1 MMNDKMLM
9 DKIRGALVGV
19 AVGDALGGPLEFMSA
34 EAIEKRHGRVTE
46 MIGGG
51 WLNLTPGEVTDDT
64 QMTLDV
70 ARGIVKNP
78 EDPVPAIGRNFIEW
92 VKGRPKD
99 IGATCAHAIQSAIST
114 NAETVEEWLD
124 CSCMTH
130 RIMGGRSA
138 GNGALMRTIYPALYY
153 ANPLKMSRAVN
164 DIARMTH
171 LSQGSADICLEYC
184 EAVRD
189 VMFGKNPLAAIRHT
203 YYEPGKAPT
212 GYVVDTWSN
221 AIECI
226 INTESFEDAL
236 VEAVNRGGDADTVGA
251 ITGGLAGA
259 YYGYENI
266 PERWVVRLD
275 LKLQQELD
283 KLAEIACKANH
294 DFYER
299 KFSGTI

>member
-1 MMNDKMLM
+1 MKNFAIF
-9 DKIRGALVGV
+9 DKIRGALYGV

-70 ARGIVKNP
+70 ARGIVENP

-92 VKGRPKD
+92 FKTMPKD
-99 IGATCAHAIQSAIST
+99 VGSTCATAIQIAIANKAYNTNDWLECSA
-114 NAETVEEWLD
+114 
-124 CSCMTH
+124 MTH
-130 RIMGGRSA
+130 RNLGGKSA

-153 ANPLKMSRAVN
+153 ANPNKMARAVN

-171 LSQGSADICLEYC
+171 LSQASADICLDYC
-184 EAVRD
+184 DAVRD
-189 VMFGKNPLAAIRHT
+189 VMFGKNPLAAISHR

-212 GYVVDTWSN
+212 GYVADTWSN
-221 AIECI
+221 VIECI
-226 INTESFEDAL
+226 INTESFEEAL
-236 VEAVNRGGDADTVGA
+236 VEAVNRGGDADTVAA

-259 YYGYENI
+259 YYGFENI
-266 PERWVVRLD
+266 PERWVIRLD

-299 KFSGTI
+299 KFSGTF

>member
-1 MMNDKMLM
+1 MKNFAIF
-9 DKIRGALVGV
+9 DKIRGALYGV

-34 EAIEKRHGRVTE
+34 EGIEKTHGRVTE

-51 WLNLTPGEVTDDT
+51 WLHLTPGEVTDDT

-78 EDPVPAIGRNFIEW
+78 EDPVPAIGQNFINW
-92 VKGRPKD
+92 FKTMPKD
-99 IGATCAHAIQSAIST
+99 VGSTCATAIQIAIANKATSTRDWLECSA
-114 NAETVEEWLD
+114 
-124 CSCMTH
+124 MTH
-130 RIMGGRSA
+130 RNLGGKSA

-153 ANPLKMSRAVN
+153 ANPNKMARAVN

-171 LSQGSADICLEYC
+171 LSQASADICLDYC
-184 EAVRD
+184 DAVRD
-189 VMFGKNPLAAIRHT
+189 VIFGKNPLAAIRAT
-203 YYEPGKAPT
+203 YYEPGVAPT
-212 GYVVDTWSN
+212 GYVVNTWSN

-226 INTESFEDAL
+226 INTESFEEAI
-236 VEAVNRGGDADTVGA
+236 VEAVNRGGDADTVAA

-259 YYGYENI
+259 YYGFENI
-266 PERWVVRLD
+266 PERWVIRLD

-299 KFSGTI
+299 KFSGNF

>member
-1 MMNDKMLM
+1 MKNFAIF
-9 DKIRGALVGV
+9 DKIRGALYGV

-34 EAIEKRHGRVTE
+34 EGIEKTHGRVTE

-70 ARGIVKNP
+70 ARGIVENP
-78 EDPVPAIGRNFIEW
+78 DDPVPAIGRNFIEW
-92 VKGRPKD
+92 AKSGPKD
-99 IGATCAHAIQSAIST
+99 IGATCALAIQYAITREATST
-114 NAETVEEWLD
+114 EKWHYCAA
-124 CSCMTH
+124 MAH
-130 RIMGGRSA
+130 RNLGGKSA

-153 ANPLKMSRAVN
+153 ANPIKMARAVN

-171 LSQGSADICLEYC
+171 FSMGSADICLDYC
-184 EAVRD
+184 DAVRD
-189 VMFGKNPLAAIRHT
+189 VMFGKNPLAAISHR
-203 YYEPGKAPT
+203 YYEPGVAPT
-212 GYVVDTWSN
+212 GYVLNTWSN

-226 INTESFEDAL
+226 INTETFEDAI
-236 VEAVNRGGDADTVGA
+236 VEAVNRGGDADTVA
-251 ITGGLAGA
+251 AVTGGLAGA
-259 YYGYENI
+259 YYGFENI
-266 PERWVVRLD
+266 PERWVIRLD

-299 KFSGTI
+299 KFSGKM

>member
-1 MMNDKMLM
+1 MKNFAIF
-9 DKIRGALVGV
+9 DKIRGALYGV

-34 EAIEKRHGRVTE
+34 EGIEKTHGRVTE

-70 ARGIVKNP
+70 ARGIVENP
-78 EDPVPAIGRNFIEW
+78 EEPVPAIGRNFIEW
-92 VKGRPKD
+92 AKNGPKD
-99 IGATCAHAIQSAIST
+99 IGATCSLAIQYAINNKATSTRDWLECSAMT
-114 NAETVEEWLD
+114 NRSL
-124 CSCMTH
+124 
-130 RIMGGRSA
+130 GGKSA

-153 ANPLKMSRAVN
+153 ANPIQMERAMH

-171 LSQGSADICLEYC
+171 FSQASVDICLDYC
-184 EAVRD
+184 DAVRD
-189 VMFGKNPLAAIRHT
+189 MMFGKNPLASIRTT

-226 INTESFEDAL
+226 INTETFEDAI

-259 YYGYENI
+259 YYGFENI
-266 PERWVVRLD
+266 PERWVIRLD

-294 DFYER
+294 DFYEK
-299 KFSGTI
+299 KFSGNF

>member
-34 EAIEKRHGRVTE
+34 EGIEKAHGRVTE

-70 ARGIVKNP
+70 ARGIVENP
-78 EDPVPAIGRNFIEW
+78 ADPVPAIGRNFIEW
-92 VKGRPKD
+92 AKSGPKD
-99 IGATCAHAIQSAIST
+99 IGATCALAIQYAITREATSAEKWHYC
-114 NAETVEEWLD
+114 AA
-124 CSCMTH
+124 MTH
-130 RIMGGRSA
+130 RNLGGKSA

-153 ANPLKMSRAVN
+153 ANPLKRAKAV
-164 DIARMTH
+164 DAIARMTH
-171 LSQGSADICLEYC
+171 FSQASADVCQDYC
-184 EAVRD
+184 DAVH
-189 VMFGKNPLAAIRHT
+189 AAIFGGNPIQTISHR

-226 INTESFEDAL
+226 INTETFEDAI
-236 VEAVNRGGDADTVGA
+236 VEAVNRGGDADTVAA

-259 YYGYENI
+259 YYGFENI
-266 PERWVVRLD
+266 PERWVIRLD

-299 KFSGTI
+299 KFSGKM